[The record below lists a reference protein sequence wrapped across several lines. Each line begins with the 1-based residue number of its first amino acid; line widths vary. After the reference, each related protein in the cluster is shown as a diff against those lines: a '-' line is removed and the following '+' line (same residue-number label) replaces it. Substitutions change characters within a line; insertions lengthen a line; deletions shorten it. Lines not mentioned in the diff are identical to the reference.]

1 MIDITKILKRAWNIL
16 WTYRVLWV
24 IGFILGLTTATSM
37 PNGNNSGWREDIR
50 DRQTGETFPLPTREE
65 LQDAWEQMQQEMDWL
80 PWRMNISTQEWNT
93 LLWIGVGLLF
103 GLLGLGVASAVA
115 RYVAETAAIRMV
127 DEYERTGQKVS
138 WRQGLRYGWSRTA
151 WRLFLIELLIS
162 LPVILLVL
170 GGLIT
175 GVVVFVLV
183 IGDNSLLSTAG
194 IIAMIAVIFLLIF
207 LGVIL
212 AIFLRVLREF
222 FWRACVLEQVGVS
235 QAIRLGWGMI
245 KRHWKSAGLMWLVM
259 IAVHITW
266 SIALVLAFF
275 IGLPLLVVTILT
287 GTIVGGVPGLLA
299 GMLSS
304 LFLGDPLPWIVGTLI
319 GLPFFLVV
327 AFSPLILFRGL
338 GLVYNSTVWTLTYR
352 ELNILQNLAEKDP
365 LELQAPAENLP
376 SPI

>member
-222 FWRACVLEQVGVS
+222 FWRACVLEEVGVS

>member
-80 PWRMNISTQEWNT
+80 PWRMNISTQEWNN

-222 FWRACVLEQVGVS
+222 FWRACVLEEVGVS